1 MQRDLVEYL
10 RKVMNSGPFGFSVSY
25 SGVAGSEVVY
35 TITTLEL
42 GEEIEKWTLET
53 REAAEQIDCVLIEA
67 MNSPV
72 SDIAMQSV
80 LYTALLIEQQS
91 VVKESAVEP
100 GLAEIL
106 GMQFPACYTCDRPKS
121 GGK

>member
-35 TITTLEL
+35 AITTLEL
-42 GEEIEKWTLET
+42 GEEVEKWTLET
-53 REAAEQIDCVLIEA
+53 REAAEQIDCILIEA
-67 MNSPV
+67 MNGAV
-72 SDIAMQSV
+72 SDVAMQSA

-91 VVKESAVEP
+91 VVKESTVEP

-106 GMQFPACYTCDRPKS
+106 EMRFPVCYTCDRPQS